1 MEKKTYQ
8 LRAGYVLRPFM
19 EECLV
24 VPVGPPQ
31 ETGQNMA
38 ILSPVGQFLW
48 QLLEEERTMEQL
60 LEAVTGEF
68 EVDPETAARDIAEF
82 LDQLEEN
89 DYLRKD
95 GGTV

>member
-1 MEKKTYQ
+1 MEEKTYQ
-8 LRAGYVLRPFM
+8 ICPGYMLRPFM

-24 VPVGPPQ
+24 IPVGPPK

-48 QLLEEERTMEQL
+48 QLLEKERTMEQL
-60 LEAVTGEF
+60 VEAVTGEYDT
-68 EVDPETAARDIAEF
+68 DPETAGRDIAEF
-82 LDQLEEN
+82 LDQLREN
-89 DYLRKD
+89 HYLLKD